1 LQRRPANRIDRWV
14 EGEYRRGVRTA
25 EGIRL
30 IALRDA
36 GSVDAPDLRLEVL
49 GGSLGDASMDGIM
62 AMVGWML
69 GVDVD
74 APPSGWLAE
83 REPLLAPTLDRL
95 RGFRPPAFPDLFATC
110 LAVLPYQQLS
120 LDAGTAI
127 MGRLVAQFGPSIH
140 VAGEDWYDFPP
151 PEVIVG
157 ASESDLIGVGLSRA
171 KAVALQRLAGHAL
184 AGDLDRSRYEGL
196 STADAMAELQKLPG
210 IGPWSAAVIAL
221 RGMRR
226 LDAFPG
232 GDTGA
237 AKSLTALLGA
247 QQKLS
252 PAHAVEF
259 ADRLGDQ
266 RGYLYYLLLGSRMP
280 WLGNGE
286 MTHGV

>member
-1 LQRRPANRIDRWV
+1 M
-14 EGEYRRGVRTA
+14 
-25 EGIRL
+25 RL
-30 IALRDA
+30 IVVRDA
-36 GSVDAPDLRLEVL
+36 GTVDAPDLRLELL
-49 GGSLGDASMDGIM
+49 GGPVGDATMDQIV
-62 AMVGWML
+62 AMIRWML
-69 GVDVD
+69 GLD
-74 APPSGWLAE
+74 ADLPPSDWLAE

-95 RGFRPPAFPDLFATC
+95 RGFRPPAFPHLFATC

-127 MGRLVAQFGPSIH
+127 MGRLVEWFGPSIH

-151 PEVIVG
+151 AEVIAR

-184 AGDLDRSRYEGL
+184 AGELDCSRYDGL

-210 IGPWSAAVIAL
+210 IGPWSAAVLAL

-247 QQKLS
+247 QQKLA
-252 PAHAVEF
+252 PADAVAF

-280 WLGNGE
+280 WL
-286 MTHGV
+286 